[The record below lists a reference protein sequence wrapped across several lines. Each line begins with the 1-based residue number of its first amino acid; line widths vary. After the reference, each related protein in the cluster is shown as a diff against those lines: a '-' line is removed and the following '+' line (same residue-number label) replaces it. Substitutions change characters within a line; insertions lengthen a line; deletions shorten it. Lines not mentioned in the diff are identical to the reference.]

1 MNEDPP
7 LLLFGGCLPPPA
19 MKLLTAAF
27 RLYSSSIARLRRFF
41 INKNVPPTMAA
52 IATSPTTTPAAI
64 PALLDPPDFAA
75 VAVLLAVTKTVC
87 PPITDVTTDGFE
99 DAVAEGDDSAVLE
112 GLSLGS
118 DEDPPLAKSTL
129 VVVVLVRYAD
139 AYIVPPPPNSRVSS
153 FAVNFFR
160 LIDTY
165 RFHRD
170 SLDRQYYKNCC

>member
-1 MNEDPP
+1 
-7 LLLFGGCLPPPA
+7 
-19 MKLLTAAF
+19 
-27 RLYSSSIARLRRFF
+27 
-41 INKNVPPTMAA
+41 
-52 IATSPTTTPAAI
+52 
-64 PALLDPPDFAA
+64 
-75 VAVLLAVTKTVC
+75 
-87 PPITDVTTDGFE
+87 
-99 DAVAEGDDSAVLE
+99 
-112 GLSLGS
+112 LGS